1 MKRFLAG
8 AFSLLLALGAGIRIW
23 YVNTHVDPRFTPPE
37 TEVYQMGEWVELEG
51 NFQFSAQEYTDGYAV
66 RLESVEFMTPEEYAG
81 KYDLDLEMFRMGPKG
96 GDAGGCGGFDT
107 EFPQCGQRGG
117 VYPICV
123 LPHVLGQ

>member
-51 NFQFSAQEYTDGYAV
+51 NFQFSAH
-66 RLESVEFMTPEEYAG
+66 S
-81 KYDLDLEMFRMGPKG
+81 
-96 GDAGGCGGFDT
+96 
-107 EFPQCGQRGG
+107 
-117 VYPICV
+117 
-123 LPHVLGQ
+123 VLGKGPAPAAGHVYRMPRG